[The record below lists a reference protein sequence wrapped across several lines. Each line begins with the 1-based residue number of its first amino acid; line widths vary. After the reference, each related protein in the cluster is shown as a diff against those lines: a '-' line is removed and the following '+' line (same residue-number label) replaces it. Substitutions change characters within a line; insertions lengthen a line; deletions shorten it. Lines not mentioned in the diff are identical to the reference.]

1 MCGSLNP
8 LSVVI
13 RNGVFFFS
21 FFVSPLLKYLN
32 PCKIDKGNQM
42 LLEIKSCSVKE
53 HKKLEEKSGE
63 IPNHMSETHTV
74 EGSVVRLINNTCSCF
89 DKFVIKKGQSFRD

>member
-1 MCGSLNP
+1 MGSLNP
-8 LSVVI
+8 LSVSI
-13 RNGVFFFS
+13 RNVFFF
-21 FFVSPLLKYLN
+21 FFVSLPLTYLN
-32 PCKIDKGNQM
+32 AYKIDKDNQK
-42 LLEIKSCSVKE
+42 LLEIKSGSVKE

-63 IPNHMSETHTV
+63 IPKDMSETHTV